1 MKRLLYILTI
11 VLLPMVV
18 TSCGKRTKVTSTSE
32 TADAE
37 DVWIDKTS
45 GDTIPIFCEIE
56 PRYYR
61 YGDWELYIDVRPNND
76 TLIFY
81 YPAGLE
87 FDADTAMWQCTDLH
101 LRYSYADSVQVDTII
116 NRWSFSSFVSD
127 ADSLLRQFDLY
138 RFQVDWPMEEE
149 NDEWQGMIKVFVY
162 RPEEDKKQYYDYYES
177 DYEYDDED
185 NDEFDENEED
195 FNFRFNWFHWNKYNQ
210 YC

>member
-1 MKRLLYILTI
+1 MKRLLYILLL
-11 VLLPMVV
+11 LLPMVV
-18 TSCGKRTKVTSTSE
+18 TSCEKRTKVTSTSE

-56 PRYYR
+56 PRYYG

-149 NDEWQGMIKVFVY
+149 NDEWHCRLSLNQ
-162 RPEEDKKQYYDYYES
+162 PDTDYMF
-177 DYEYDDED
+177 
-185 NDEFDENEED
+185 EFDLCVTPSGEFTCVNITED
-195 FNFRFNWFHWNKYNQ
+195 
-210 YC
+210 CLDCLD